1 MEGLTEIKAVY
12 FVSTRQEHLKKL
24 IKIMTKDNSEEAT
37 NQAKTY
43 RDLVN
48 PRIMDIMRDKIVEI
62 VDKQKKYKE
71 KGFSAKR
78 LAGELHT
85 NTRYISAAMRMRF
98 NMNYTSYIN
107 KLRVEEATAILADKR
122 FADLKMED
130 VSFMVG
136 FSNRQ
141 SFYTAFARVVGTTPR
156 AYRQKV
162 LTGGQ
167 GGD

>member
-1 MEGLTEIKAVY
+1 MHDNRDISDGMDRFRRHSKYEWAGDEIEY
-12 FVSTRQEHLKKL
+12 
-24 IKIMTKDNSEEAT
+24 EER
-37 NQAKTY
+37 Y
-43 RDLVN
+43 Y
-48 PRIMDIMRDKIVEI
+48 E
-62 VDKQKKYKE
+62 KKYKE

-85 NTRYISAAMRMRF
+85 NTRYISAVMRMRF

-156 AYRQKV
+156 AYRQKA